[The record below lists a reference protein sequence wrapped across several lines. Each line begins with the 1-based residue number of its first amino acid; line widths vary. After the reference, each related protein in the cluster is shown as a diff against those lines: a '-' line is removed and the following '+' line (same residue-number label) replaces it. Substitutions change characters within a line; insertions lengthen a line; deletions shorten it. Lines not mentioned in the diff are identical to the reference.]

1 MKKYI
6 FIIILPLCS
15 FAQNTTQNILLD
27 SGWSIFSTHI
37 IPNNNNIVDVFESII
52 NDVIIIKDIN
62 GNVYWPEFG
71 LNSIGSIEV
80 GSAY

>member
-6 FIIILPLCS
+6 FIIILPLVC

-37 IPNNNNIVDVFESII
+37 IPNNNNRFGNETTKDEKESMST
-52 NDVIIIKDIN
+52 
-62 GNVYWPEFG
+62 
-71 LNSIGSIEV
+71 LLQHSSI
-80 GSAY
+80 